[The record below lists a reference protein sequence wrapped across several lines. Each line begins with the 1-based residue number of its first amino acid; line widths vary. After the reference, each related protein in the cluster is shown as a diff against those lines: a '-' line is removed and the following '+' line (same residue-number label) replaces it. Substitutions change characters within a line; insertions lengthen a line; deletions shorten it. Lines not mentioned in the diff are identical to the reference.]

1 MAVFCNIYNIGEVMQ
16 KEDITTVVYII
27 LADGSKTSVRVTT
40 LDGVVNFVPM
50 NEENSDYIEVLA
62 WEAIDGNT
70 ISDPD

>member
-1 MAVFCNIYNIGEVMQ
+1 MI
-16 KEDITTVVYII
+16 KENITTVEYII
-27 LADGSKTSVRVTT
+27 LSDESRTSVKVTT
-40 LDGVVNFVPM
+40 SDGVISFVPM

>member
-1 MAVFCNIYNIGEVMQ
+1 MI
-16 KEDITTVVYII
+16 KENITTVVYII
-27 LADGSKTSVRVTT
+27 LADESRTSVRVTT
-40 LDGVVNFVPM
+40 SDGIVNFVPM